1 MTGNVATRGPE
12 SESAAPAGPGGPG
25 AGGPR
30 PARAADGVGA
40 RAAQRRGRGARA
52 QPPDGPGRP
61 GEGPRWPRSTASP
74 SELQAVETDRD
85 DEAHRTLCR
94 IAELVADGVP
104 EAGWSA
110 DEEIDVDTLRAT
122 SEAAR
127 GLHGKAA
134 TLLERLDAEKRHGP
148 AAVVDSVATTL
159 RVVGVVADLE
169 VFERARH

>member
-12 SESAAPAGPGGPG
+12 SESAA
-25 AGGPR
+25 R
-30 PARAADGVGA
+30 PALADRVREA
-40 RAAQRRGRGARA
+40 RARLE
-52 QPPDGPGRP
+52 PPSVSVPA
-61 GEGPRWPRSTASP
+61 PRSAEGIVPAP
-74 SELQAVETDRD
+74 SLRTDPDAPPKDLLAAVDGLIEQLQAVESDRD
-85 DEAHRTLCR
+85 DVTHRTVCR

-110 DEEIDVDTLRAT
+110 DEEIDVETLQAT

-148 AAVVDSVATTL
+148 AAAVDSVAMTL
-159 RVVGVVADLE
+159 RVIGVVADLE
-169 VFERARH
+169 IFERARH